1 MTKKYYV
8 YILISVLM
16 FAGCETTNIAQIPY
30 RKEYSKYVN
39 DMVILHYPESPQ
51 MDVNIRNDEMF
62 ISSLLAGPA
71 IIPQLMMLLAKNS
84 ANEEDAIAFNN
95 IIFDLNIG
103 DVLCEKLNT
112 KFQLCSY
119 FHVVPQESI
128 VNNNTVWKLM
138 EKKDK
143 NAKDYEQIGT
153 ELGIDT
159 ILETDVL
166 SFGIKD
172 PGIFSD
178 PYAYINVDVKMTTA
192 AGGIVIWRDII
203 QAKIEVGT
211 STVAFE
217 DMVYTDVEFLRKKLE
232 EVADAVSERCIEKLG
247 FDTNY
252 TYLLEKDYIE
262 KTKQKINIAEKLN
275 ELNVLRD
282 EDLISNADYDKTKF
296 ELIEKAKGRND
307 VGPGP
312 ETKLSA
318 TTITNLEIEGE
329 LSKTNS
335 NKTVPATETRRERLR
350 IPQ

>member
-8 YILISVLM
+8 YLVISLLM
-16 FAGCETTNIAQIPY
+16 FAGCKTTDISQIPY
-30 RKEYSKYVN
+30 KKEYSKFVN
-39 DMVILHYPESPQ
+39 DLAILHYPESPQ

-62 ISSLLAGPA
+62 ITSLIAGPM
-71 IIPQLMMLLAKNS
+71 IIPQLMMMLAKNA
-84 ANEEDAIAFNN
+84 ANEEDAIAFNE

-119 FHVVPQESI
+119 FHVVPQNSI
-128 VNNNTVWKLM
+128 VNNKTLWKLL

-143 NAKDYEQIGT
+143 DVKDYAQVGT

-178 PYAYINVDVKMTTA
+178 PYAFIKIDVKMTTA
-192 AGGIVIWRDII
+192 AEGIVIWRDIV
-203 QAKIEVGT
+203 QARTAIGMN
-211 STVAFE
+211 TVDLV

-232 EVADAVSERCIEKLG
+232 EVVDAVSELCIEKMG
-247 FDTNY
+247 FDTNN
-252 TYLLEKDYIE
+252 TYLLEEDYIK
-262 KTKQKINIAEKLN
+262 KTRHKINIAEKLN
-275 ELNVLRD
+275 ELNILRY
-282 EDLISNADYDKTKF
+282 EDLISGIDYDKTRLD
-296 ELIEKAKGRND
+296 LIEKAKGRNSA
-307 VGPGP
+307 GPGA

-318 TTITNLEIEGE
+318 TTLTN
-329 LSKTNS
+329 
-335 NKTVPATETRRERLR
+335 P
-350 IPQ
+350 

>member
-8 YILISVLM
+8 YILVSLLM

-39 DMVILHYPESPQ
+39 DMVILHYPESPL

-71 IIPQLMMLLAKNS
+71 IIPQLMMLLARNS
-84 ANEEDAIAFNN
+84 ANEEDAMIFND
-95 IIFDLNIG
+95 IVFDLNIG

-119 FHVVPQESI
+119 FHVVPQKSI

-138 EKKDK
+138 EKRDK
-143 NAKDYEQIGT
+143 NVKDYEQIGT

-192 AGGIVIWRDII
+192 AEGIVIWRDII
-203 QAKIEVGT
+203 QAKTEVGT

-217 DMVYTDVEFLRKKLE
+217 DMVYTDVGFLRKKLE
-232 EVADAVSERCIEKLG
+232 EVADAVSEQCIEKLG
-247 FDTNY
+247 FDTND

-262 KTKQKINIAEKLN
+262 KTKHKINIAEKLN

-282 EDLISNADYDKTKF
+282 EDLISNADYDKRKLK
-296 ELIEKAKGRND
+296 LIEKSKSRNIA
-307 VGPGP
+307 GPGA

-318 TTITNLEIEGE
+318 TSITNLQIQGE
-329 LSKTNS
+329 
-335 NKTVPATETRRERLR
+335 
-350 IPQ
+350 